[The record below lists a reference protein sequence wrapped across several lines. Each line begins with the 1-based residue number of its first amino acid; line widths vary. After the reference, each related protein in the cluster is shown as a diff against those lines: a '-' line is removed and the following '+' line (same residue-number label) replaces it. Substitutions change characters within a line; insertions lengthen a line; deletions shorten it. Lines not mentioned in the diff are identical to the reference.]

1 MPRKAPTQKRPRAA
15 AGYQPKKKSNI
26 KRYLIIGLLSL
37 ALISFILMSIP
48 KSPAYTG
55 PQFTD
60 DGDLAIYRDGA
71 TEPIVQLDIELADDE
86 ESRVKGLM
94 YRQEMDED
102 QAMLFIME
110 ANEPQSFWMLNT
122 YIPLDIIY
130 IGEDKKIVSIQRN
143 TTPKSTDP
151 VPSGAPAKYVLEVNA
166 GYAERHGLQVGDRL
180 EW

>member
-1 MPRKAPTQKRPRAA
+1 MAKRKQLKQATRKATP
-15 AGYQPKKKSNI
+15 YQPRKKSNV

-48 KSPAYTG
+48 KSPTYTG
-55 PQFTD
+55 PRFTD
-60 DGDLAIYRDGA
+60 EGDLAIYRDG
-71 TEPIVQLDIELADDE
+71 TSEPIVQLDIELADDE

-94 YRQEMDED
+94 YRQKMEED
-102 QAMLFIME
+102 QGMLFIME

-122 YIPLDIIY
+122 YISLDIIY

-166 GYAERHGLQVGDRL
+166 GYAERHGLQVGDEL
-180 EW
+180 VW

>member
-1 MPRKAPTQKRPRAA
+1 MAKRKPLKQVTRKATP
-15 AGYQPKKKSNI
+15 YQPRKKSNV

-48 KSPAYTG
+48 KSKTYTG
-55 PQFTD
+55 PVFTD
-60 DGDLAIYRDGA
+60 EGDLSIYRDGS
-71 TEPIVQLDIELADDE
+71 EDPIVQLDIELADDE

-94 YRQEMDED
+94 YRQEMKEE
-102 QAMLFIME
+102 QGMLFIME

-122 YIPLDIIY
+122 YISLDIIY
-130 IGEDKKIVSIQRN
+130 VGADKRIVSIQRN

-151 VPSGAPAKYVLEVNA
+151 VPSGAPAKYVLEVVA
-166 GYAERHGLQVGDRL
+166 GYADRHGLQVGDRL